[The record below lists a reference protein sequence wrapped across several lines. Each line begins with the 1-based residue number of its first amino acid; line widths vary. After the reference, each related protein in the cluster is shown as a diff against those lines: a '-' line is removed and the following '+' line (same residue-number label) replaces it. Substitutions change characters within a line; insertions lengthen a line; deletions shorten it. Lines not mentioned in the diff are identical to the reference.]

1 VLDRAYTYLG
11 KQQAMI
17 YRKSLAQVK
26 FRLRKE
32 LLNKIKRAAERND
45 RPMTEEIA
53 ALLEDAFDHRDWQA
67 ERLTLLTALE
77 IALENNPQALAIRAR
92 LTEIGGRENWISK
105 IVNAPKHL
113 KTTIPPATAGEIESE
128 DNLSSTGEVGR
139 PQHNRAR

>member
-1 VLDRAYTYLG
+1 
-11 KQQAMI
+11 MI

-53 ALLEDAFDHRDWQA
+53 ALLEDAFDQRDWQA

-77 IALENNPQALAIRAR
+77 LALENNPQASAIRAQ
-92 LTEIGGRENWISK
+92 LTEIGGRGDWRAT
-105 IVNAPKHL
+105 IVQATKRL
-113 KTTIPPATAGEIESE
+113 KPIPPAVAGETESE
-128 DNLSSTGEVGR
+128 DNLPSTGEVGR
-139 PQHNRAR
+139 PQHHRTEKEGKAG